1 VWFTVALL
9 YGLFAIGF
17 VTGQNLSEVCAQ
29 LFLNFFQASLEEIGA
44 GEATA
49 SLNIARLAT
58 VIFFQNFTFG
68 AVISTFG
75 MALLFGIPAYFLN
88 AIRFYVI
95 GIPFGY
101 QGFGGLLELLLALIL
116 FVVELMAYVLITAGG
131 GMLLITL
138 IRQGFKGLNLA
149 FRKLAM
155 MLPIAMLLLVIGA
168 WYEALVIIVALR
180 LSGS

>member
-1 VWFTVALL
+1 
-9 YGLFAIGF
+9 
-17 VTGQNLSEVCAQ
+17 
-29 LFLNFFQASLEEIGA
+29 
-44 GEATA
+44 
-49 SLNIARLAT
+49 
-58 VIFFQNFTFG
+58 
-68 AVISTFG
+68 
-75 MALLFGIPAYFLN
+75 MALLFAVPAYFLN

-101 QGFGGLLELLLALIL
+101 QGFGSFFEVVLALIL

-131 GMLLITL
+131 GMFLITL

-168 WYEALVIIVALR
+168 WYEALVIAVSLR
-180 LSGS
+180 LGGS